1 MRKEKKNG
9 ANTHFFYEKIER
21 NDRREK
27 STPAPFMSI
36 DDSIRNA
43 KCILCR
49 QKGYGCKCGGAAGEM
64 TREAAEVYW
73 SHVRPSPKEPREEKQ
88 MCDWCKGKGV
98 PSHRPYNC
106 RDRANRASRFYEAPS
121 VEQERE
127 DQKMKQAKKEPFL
140 FGGGMFGAPP
150 KMELDF
156 VNGFMGSH
164 EQRAPSKPF
173 TWESFQAGAGAPQ
186 MKPFTFQV
194 EKPYVS
200 AFPPGGCPP
209 ISFAFKQ

>member
-1 MRKEKKNG
+1 MGRTPIFSMKKLKEMTAVKK
-9 ANTHFFYEKIER
+9 AP
-21 NDRREK
+21 
-27 STPAPFMSI
+27 PAPFMSI

-121 VEQERE
+121 AEQDRE

-173 TWESFQAGAGAPQ
+173 TFTQE
-186 MKPFTFQV
+186 PFRFT

-209 ISFAFKQ
+209 ISFLVKQ

>member
-1 MRKEKKNG
+1 
-9 ANTHFFYEKIER
+9 
-21 NDRREK
+21 
-27 STPAPFMSI
+27 MSI

-121 VEQERE
+121 AEQERE
-127 DQKMKQAKKEPFL
+127 EKNEPFL
-140 FGGGMFGAPP
+140 FGGKPVP

-173 TWESFQAGAGAPQ
+173 TFTQE
-186 MKPFTFQV
+186 PFRFT

-209 ISFAFKQ
+209 ISFLVKQ

>member
-1 MRKEKKNG
+1 MGRTPIFSMKKLKEMTAVKK
-9 ANTHFFYEKIER
+9 AP
-21 NDRREK
+21 
-27 STPAPFMSI
+27 PAPFMSI

-121 VEQERE
+121 AEQERE

-173 TWESFQAGAGAPQ
+173 TWESFQAGAAAPQ
-186 MKPFTFQV
+186 TPFTFQV

>member
-1 MRKEKKNG
+1 MGVHPFFR
-9 ANTHFFYEKIER
+9 AFTHFLKKKLKEMYTATKA
-21 NDRREK
+21 NQ
-27 STPAPFMSI
+27 SMSI

-121 VEQERE
+121 AEQDRE

-194 EKPYVS
+194 ENPYVS